1 MTKKLFVFDLDGVLI
16 DSKENMRLSWLKV
29 CKKFKL
35 DVSFDEYFNNIGK
48 PFQVILTDLKIE
60 NDQELIEKEYN
71 NSSIENEDK
80 IIFYKNVP
88 IVLNKLVSKNIL
100 VSICTSKDSQRTERI
115 LKNLPVKFDSINCPN
130 LNLKGK
136 PFPDQLIQASKVANV
151 ELKNTTYIGDTI
163 VDKKTAE
170 NAGIKFIYA
179 SYGYG
184 NLKNIKNKINK
195 FDDILAYT

>member
-1 MTKKLFVFDLDGVLI
+1 ML
-16 DSKENMRLSWLKV
+16 
-29 CKKFKL
+29 
-35 DVSFDEYFNNIGK
+35 
-48 PFQVILTDLKIE
+48 
-60 NDQELIEKEYN
+60 
-71 NSSIENEDK
+71 
-80 IIFYKNVP
+80 
-88 IVLNKLVSKNIL
+88 
-100 VSICTSKDSQRTERI
+100 SICTSKDSQRTERI

-151 ELKNTTYIGDTI
+151 ELKNTIYIGDTI

-195 FDDILAYT
+195 FDDILDYT